1 MSNDCKNNI
10 NCDFYVKMYPDI
22 LNYCGANDTKHI
34 TKHYMLY
41 GIKENRVC
49 NEDELKKIYTN
60 HIDQINQERT
70 FFKNEAIFRQEEKK
84 INILIRTSNRPDYFK
99 KCIDSITC
107 QKYKNYKI
115 IVCYDDIKSYD
126 YIAENN
132 LELNSFYI
140 NVSSKEYY
148 KFNLYN
154 NYLMDKVEDGFILF
168 LDDDDEFTH
177 DEVLNVINNNIQSHD
192 DVIIW
197 KFMRPDKLIY
207 PKSMNKISIGEID
220 TTMVCFNSKFKH
232 LSQWMDCKNGD
243 YYFYTELF
251 RKLKDSN
258 IDINIKFINNILTKT
273 IFNNRINFCGK

>member
-1 MSNDCKNNI
+1 MLKDSKNI
-10 NCDFYVKMYPDI
+10 IDCDFYVKMYPDI
-22 LNYCGANDTKHI
+22 LNYCDANDTKRI
-34 TKHYMLY
+34 TKHYILY
-41 GIKENRVC
+41 GKNENRVC
-49 NEDELKKIYTN
+49 NESELRKRYN
-60 HIDQINQERT
+60 DHINIINQECN
-70 FFKNEAIFRQEEKK
+70 FFKNELMSGEEEKK
-84 INILIRTSNRPDYFK
+84 INILIRTSNRPYYFK

-115 IVCYDDIKSYD
+115 IICYDDIKSYD
-126 YIAENN
+126 YIVENN
-132 LELNSFYI
+132 LQENSFYI
-140 NVSSKEYY
+140 NVLSNEKY

-177 DEVLNVINNNIQSHD
+177 NEVLNIINNHIKSD
-192 DVIIW
+192 DDIIIW

-207 PKSMNKISIGEID
+207 PQCLDKISIGEID

-251 RKLKDSN
+251 RKFKNSN
-258 IDINIKFINNILTKT
+258 SNNSIKFINYILTKT
-273 IFNNRINFCGK
+273 IYNDRINFSGK